1 MTLDALSHTK
11 SGAAPYSGISPLP
24 FWKAIFFFAL
34 PAIGFRLAIY
44 AGMPALMS
52 AGLTQFEAHV
62 VSFTVPSAIL
72 LALALGFFQREGQ
85 PVTWAT
91 MRERFRLRRLTKHD
105 WLWTIGGFLL
115 AFLAGGMLT
124 VAARQLIVA
133 IPAIAPPDFFPPLLD
148 PRVTLS
154 TAVITDFVGAPLR
167 GNWSVFILYAIVLC
181 FNIFGEEL
189 WWRGLILP
197 RQELRHG
204 RSTWV
209 IHGLMWLLWHVAF
222 YPWAI
227 ISLLPICLTIP
238 FISQRRQNNTAAIVI
253 HWLYNGLPLIV
264 ILVMVLGLV

>member
-1 MTLDALSHTK
+1 MNLDALSHTK

-105 WLWTIGGFLL
+105 WLWTIGGFLF

-133 IPAIAPPDFFPPLLD
+133 IPAIAPPDFF
-148 PRVTLS
+148 
-154 TAVITDFVGAPLR
+154 LR
-167 GNWSVFILYAIVLC
+167 CW
-181 FNIFGEEL
+181 
-189 WWRGLILP
+189 
-197 RQELRHG
+197 
-204 RSTWV
+204 
-209 IHGLMWLLWHVAF
+209 
-222 YPWAI
+222 
-227 ISLLPICLTIP
+227 IP
-238 FISQRRQNNTAAIVI
+238 
-253 HWLYNGLPLIV
+253 GLPCQQPSSP
-264 ILVMVLGLV
+264 ILLVLHCAVTGACSFYMPSYSASTYLAKSCGGAA